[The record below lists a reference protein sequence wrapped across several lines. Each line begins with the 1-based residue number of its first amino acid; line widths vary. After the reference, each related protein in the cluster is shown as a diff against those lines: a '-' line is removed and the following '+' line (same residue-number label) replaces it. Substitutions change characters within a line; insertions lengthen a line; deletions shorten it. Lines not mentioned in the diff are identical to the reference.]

1 MHSVWAIAV
10 NTLKQA
16 LRMKVALVFIILLLI
31 LLPLMGITLT
41 GDGTAKGRLQVFV
54 SYSLSLTSLLLC
66 LLTILVSVYSLTSD
80 IKDKQIFT
88 VLTKP
93 VRRVQLIL
101 GKLLGVILLDVILL
115 FIFSFVIYSIAL
127 YLPYYLNV
135 APSEH
140 KILKNEFFTA
150 RAALQPLE
158 DDLSDEIEREYKKV
172 LQQRDKTSLT
182 LAKKIKEK
190 ITMQKKTAARA
201 VPTGHELILKFH
213 NVKPFDP
220 NQNLFVRFKYDVSA
234 NPLDLKIYGKWV
246 VGDDRQTVLETP
258 IYSFE
263 QKDLIRTF
271 HEFEV
276 PADTIAYDNYLA
288 IGFYNDPQFNDTVV
302 IFEPD
307 EGLEVLYKAGT
318 FTANFAKAALLI
330 MFRLIFLAVLGI
342 TAASF
347 LSFPVAILLCMV
359 VFFTAMLSG
368 FVIDSFRTMGEAVS
382 GFYNFTF
389 TPLVG
394 LLPQFD
400 RFNPVKFLASA
411 RLLNWSLILEAVGLM
426 VIVKTVLL
434 LLLALWIFSRRE
446 VAKIT
451 I

>member
-1 MHSVWAIAV
+1 MHSIWAIAV

-16 LRMKVALVFIILLLI
+16 LRMKVALAFIVLLLI
-31 LLPLMGITLT
+31 LLPLMGMTLT

-93 VRRVQLIL
+93 VRRCQLIL
-101 GKLLGVILLDVILL
+101 GKLLGVILIDAILL
-115 FIFSFVIYSIAL
+115 FIFSSVVYSIAI

-135 APSEH
+135 TPNEH
-140 KILKNEFFTA
+140 KILNNEFFTA

-158 DDLSDEIEREYKKV
+158 EDISDEVEREYKKV
-172 LQQRDKTSLT
+172 LQQRTSTSLS

-190 ITMQKKTAARA
+190 ITMQKRIATRA
-201 VPTGHELILKFH
+201 IPIGHELILKFH

-234 NPLDLKIYGKWV
+234 NPLDLNIYGKWV
-246 VGDDRQTVLETP
+246 VGDDRQTSLETP

-263 QKDLIRTF
+263 QKDIIRTF
-271 HEFEV
+271 HEIEV
-276 PADTIAYDNYLA
+276 PADAIAYDNYLA
-288 IGFYNDPQFNDTVV
+288 VGFYNDPQFNDTVV
-302 IFEPD
+302 IFPPD
-307 EGLEVLYKAGT
+307 GGLEVLYKADT
-318 FTANFAKAALLI
+318 FTANFARAVLLI
-330 MFRLIFLAVLGI
+330 MFRLIFLAVLGL

-347 LSFPVAILLCMV
+347 LSFPVAILLCLV

-368 FVIDSFRTMGEAVS
+368 FVIESFKSMGDNIS

-394 LLPQFD
+394 FLPQFD

-426 VIVKTVLL
+426 VAMKTILL

-446 VAKIT
+446 IAKIT
-451 I
+451 V